1 MTEKNI
7 PIMPTEAEFAAAFRT
22 SLALCG
28 LSDIAGSDAAVH
40 DFFRLAEMLLAFNAH
55 TNVTAITDIPGL
67 ILSHFCDSLTVA
79 AAGVIP
85 EGARAADI
93 GCGGGFPT
101 LPLAIVRPDV
111 TFTAIDSTQKKLR
124 FVGSAAAE
132 LGLGNVNPLCVRAEE
147 GAGDPELRGSF
158 DFVTARAV
166 SALPM
171 LAELCLPYLKVG
183 GTFCAMKGPRGEE
196 ELADS
201 ANALRL
207 LGGRTERVEKIT
219 LSLSDSSEP
228 LERMLIIIK
237 KTASTPDKYPRS
249 YGKIKSRPL

>member
-1 MTEKNI
+1 M
-7 PIMPTEAEFAAAFRT
+7 
-22 SLALCG
+22 
-28 LSDIAGSDAAVH
+28 
-40 DFFRLAEMLLAFNAH
+40 
-55 TNVTAITDIPGL
+55 
-67 ILSHFCDSLTVA
+67 
-79 AAGVIP
+79 
-85 EGARAADI
+85 
-93 GCGGGFPT
+93 
-101 LPLAIVRPDV
+101 

-132 LGLGNVNPLCVRAEE
+132 LGLGNVNPLCVRAED
-147 GAGDPELRGSF
+147 GAVDPAMRGLF

-207 LGGRTERVEKIT
+207 LGGRTERVEKIP
-219 LSLSDSSEP
+219 LSPSDGSEP

-237 KTASTPDKYPRS
+237 KTAPTPDKYPRA
-249 YGKIKSRPL
+249 YGKIKNRPL

>member
-93 GCGGGFPT
+93 GCGGGFSHP
-101 LPLAIVRPDV
+101 
-111 TFTAIDSTQKKLR
+111 
-124 FVGSAAAE
+124 AA
-132 LGLGNVNPLCVRAEE
+132 CHCK
-147 GAGDPELRGSF
+147 
-158 DFVTARAV
+158 T
-166 SALPM
+166 
-171 LAELCLPYLKVG
+171 
-183 GTFCAMKGPRGEE
+183 
-196 ELADS
+196 
-201 ANALRL
+201 
-207 LGGRTERVEKIT
+207 GRDLYRH
-219 LSLSDSSEP
+219 
-228 LERMLIIIK
+228 
-237 KTASTPDKYPRS
+237 
-249 YGKIKSRPL
+249 

>member
-1 MTEKNI
+1 MTEKNT

-28 LSDIAGSDAAVH
+28 LSGIAGSDAAVH

-132 LGLGNVNPLCVRAEE
+132 LGLGNVNPLCVRAED
-147 GAGDPELRGSF
+147 GAVDPAMRGLF
-158 DFVTARAV
+158 DFVTARGLGAAHACRALPAV
-166 SALPM
+166 SQGRRNILRDEGA
-171 LAELCLPYLKVG
+171 ARRG
-183 GTFCAMKGPRGEE
+183 GARR
-196 ELADS
+196 
-201 ANALRL
+201 LRKC
-207 LGGRTERVEKIT
+207 VA
-219 LSLSDSSEP
+219 
-228 LERMLIIIK
+228 
-237 KTASTPDKYPRS
+237 TARRQDR
-249 YGKIKSRPL
+249 KS

>member
-1 MTEKNI
+1 M
-7 PIMPTEAEFAAAFRT
+7 
-22 SLALCG
+22 
-28 LSDIAGSDAAVH
+28 
-40 DFFRLAEMLLAFNAH
+40 
-55 TNVTAITDIPGL
+55 
-67 ILSHFCDSLTVA
+67 
-79 AAGVIP
+79 
-85 EGARAADI
+85 
-93 GCGGGFPT
+93 
-101 LPLAIVRPDV
+101 

-132 LGLGNVNPLCVRAEE
+132 LGLGNVNPLCIRAEE